1 MKHHL
6 VVRIAALLGL
16 CVAGLA
22 ADITGHWVENE
33 DGKVAASFDFK
44 QVGSTLTGSHTG
56 VRSGA
61 TEQLA
66 NGKVEGGSVS
76 FEFTADRG
84 AKGKVLQKWSGTVD
98 GGVMKLKVDTG
109 QGEPR
114 EITITRQ

>member
-6 VVRIAALLGL
+6 VLRIAAFLCLG
-16 CVAGLA
+16 VGGLA
-22 ADITGHWVENE
+22 ADVTGHWVEIE
-33 DGKVAASFDFK
+33 DGKVAAKFEFK
-44 QVGSTLTGSHTG
+44 QAGSMLTGSHMG
-56 VRSGA
+56 MRSGA

-66 NGKVEGGSVS
+66 NGTVEGSNVS

-98 GGVMKLKVDTG
+98 GGVMKLKVNTG

-114 EITITRQ
+114 EITLTRE

>member
-1 MKHHL
+1 M
-6 VVRIAALLGL
+6 
-16 CVAGLA
+16 
-22 ADITGHWVENE
+22 ENE

-56 VRSGA
+56 MRSGA

-66 NGKVEGGSVS
+66 NGKVEDSSVS